1 MCSLSVIEI
10 IKITTVI
17 GSFGQG
23 RKEVNMRHMIEDSMV
38 F

>member
-23 RKEVNMRHMIEDSMV
+23 RKEGSKYEAHDRR
-38 F
+38 